1 MIYEVERKFLLK
13 DLPKLEYEKIFLI
26 HQYYLE
32 NDEGYSD
39 RVRKTDD
46 GNKCKYTRTK
56 KRFISSQ
63 KVNEE
68 VETDISKKEFLK
80 LKKKSHSIIVKYR
93 HIFTDHENNRWEID
107 KFENVNLIIGE
118 IESVTDDEHLEDVM
132 LDMKS
137 QLIPKFIADNLI
149 MEVTDFKPFSNKRLS
164 KTYKET
170 TKEIH
175 KS

>member
-13 DLPKLEYEKIFLI
+13 DLPELKYEKIYLI
-26 HQYYLE
+26 HQYYLD
-32 NDEGYSD
+32 NTEGYAD

-68 VETDISKKEFLK
+68 IESDISKSEFLE

-93 HIFTDHENNRWEID
+93 HIFTDPKNNRWEID

-132 LDMKS
+132 LNMKS

-164 KTYKET
+164 KSYTETVKET
-170 TKEIH
+170 RR
-175 KS
+175 S